1 MLLLIITIYNN
12 KLMAKRQLLILA
24 LSLFFSYTA
33 FSQRADS
40 VRVKRNHYSLA
51 VGIGWAHYINTLEI
65 GKDDASINSAGV
77 SLKFFWEPEHRLSLG
92 LESGFY
98 RLYKVRSKSY
108 TDTGGQAT
116 MSAMPLL
123 LTVRMRIID
132 RFYLSAGA
140 GLAVM
145 FNKVTGVGTQINSN
159 ILSLSNYQASASYIY
174 PLTKHW
180 QVGGEFKVLNF
191 GKASDWMY
199 TLQAVCAVRL

>member
-1 MLLLIITIYNN
+1 
-12 KLMAKRQLLILA
+12 MAKRQV
-24 LSLFFSYTA
+24 LFLVFFLFLSYTG
-33 FSQRADS
+33 FSQQTDS
-40 VRVKRNHYSLA
+40 VKVKRNHYSLA
-51 VGIGWAHYINTLEI
+51 VGIGWAHYINSLEI
-65 GKDDASINSAGV
+65 GKDNATINSAGL

-98 RLYKVRSKSY
+98 RLYKVKSK
-108 TDTGGQAT
+108 TDTDLQGQAT

-123 LTVRMRIID
+123 LVVRMRIID
-132 RFYLSAGA
+132 HFYLSAGG

-145 FNKVTGVGTQINSN
+145 FNKVTGINDKVNSN
-159 ILSLSNYQASASYIY
+159 ILSLSNYQFSGSYLY
-174 PLTKHW
+174 PLAKHW

>member
-1 MLLLIITIYNN
+1 
-12 KLMAKRQLLILA
+12 MAKRQVFFLV
-24 LSLFFSYTA
+24 LSLFLSYSG

-40 VRVKRNHYSLA
+40 IRVKNNHYSLA
-51 VGIGWAHYINTLEI
+51 VGLGWAHYINTLEI
-65 GKDDASINSAGV
+65 GKDNATINSFGL

-98 RLYKVRSKSY
+98 RLYKVKSKTY
-108 TDTGGQAT
+108 TDVQGQAT

-123 LTVRMRIID
+123 LVVRMRIVD
-132 RFYLSAGA
+132 HFYLSAGG
-140 GLAVM
+140 GLAMM
-145 FNKVTGVGTQINSN
+145 FNKVTGIDNKLNSN
-159 ILSLSNYQASASYIY
+159 VLSLSNYQFSGSYLY
-174 PLTKHW
+174 PLAKHW